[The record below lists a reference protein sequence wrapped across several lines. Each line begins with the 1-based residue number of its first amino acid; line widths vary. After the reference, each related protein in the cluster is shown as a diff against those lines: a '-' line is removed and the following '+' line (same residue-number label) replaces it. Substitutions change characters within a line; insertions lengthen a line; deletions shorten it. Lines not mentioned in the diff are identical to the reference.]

1 MKLLHP
7 FRYGIIYLAV
17 HLPNTK
23 RRMQA
28 VELSVKS
35 QVKSQHSTRET
46 LNPGAS
52 NISGAD
58 SVQLAVATFH
68 WTHCVFSIR
77 PVWALYVEGE
87 KDLTWC
93 YVHNSS
99 LKKKKNALK
108 AFALWSHCCSVFNGS
123 FKLQS
128 YFQSFYRQA
137 DDMASIFTAAMKPKL
152 YLSTRV
158 HKVFPFV
165 HWGERLFS
173 FYSF

>member
-23 RRMQA
+23 RGMQA

-35 QVKSQHSTRET
+35 QVESQHSTRET

-99 LKKKKNALK
+99 LKKKKK
-108 AFALWSHCCSVFNGS
+108 CT
-123 FKLQS
+123 
-128 YFQSFYRQA
+128 QSFCSLITLLLCVQWVFQIA
-137 DDMASIFTAAMKPKL
+137 I
-152 YLSTRV
+152 
-158 HKVFPFV
+158 VFPGFLQTRWR
-165 HWGERLFS
+165 HGLNIHSCYEA
-173 FYSF
+173 

>member
-46 LNPGAS
+46 LNPDAS

-58 SVQLAVATFH
+58 SVQLAVVTFH
-68 WTHCVFSIR
+68 WPHCVFSIR
-77 PVWALYVEGE
+77 PIWALYVEGE
-87 KDLTWC
+87 KDLKKMHSKRRLFDHTAVLCSMGLSNCNRISRDSTDKLTTWPQ
-93 YVHNSS
+93 YSQ
-99 LKKKKNALK
+99 L
-108 AFALWSHCCSVFNGS
+108 LWSLS
-123 FKLQS
+123 FICQPGCIK
-128 YFQSFYRQA
+128 YFVLC
-137 DDMASIFTAAMKPKL
+137 TE
-152 YLSTRV
+152 V
-158 HKVFPFV
+158 KV
-165 HWGERLFS
+165 LFS

>member
-46 LNPGAS
+46 LNPDAS

-58 SVQLAVATFH
+58 SLQLAVVTFH
-68 WTHCVFSIR
+68 WPHCVFSIR
-77 PVWALYVEGE
+77 PIWALYVEGE
-87 KDLTWC
+87 KDLE
-93 YVHNSS
+93 
-99 LKKKKNALK
+99 KNALK
-108 AFALWSHCCSVFNGS
+108 ASTLWSHCCSVFNGS

-128 YFQSFYRQA
+128 YFQGFYRQA

-152 YLSTRV
+152 HLSTRV
-158 HKVFPFV
+158 HKVFRFV
-165 HWGERLFS
+165 HWGESLILFLFFLKSS
-173 FYSF
+173 FQF